1 MRVLQF
7 IAVVCAALA
16 CALAPASAEKRV
28 ALVVGNDH
36 YVNLPAHE
44 QLQKAVNDARAV
56 GKTLGQLGFEVLA
69 GENLPRH
76 EFVDKLD
83 VLSRRLSP
91 GDIVFFFFSG
101 HGVTLNGANY
111 ILPTDVPDIEA
122 DQETRLARAALSEHD
137 ILLDLQSRGVRVA
150 VVVLDACRT
159 NPFHPAGEKG
169 IGGARGLAPPET
181 VRGVF
186 SLYAAGN
193 GQAALDRLYDGDSD
207 PNSVF
212 TRVLLPELRRPG
224 IDLTTLALDVREEV
238 ARLAKIAGHD
248 QRPAYYDETIGGR
261 IYLAGLPRAEDAS
274 FATSPPPL
282 APDVAQRAWL
292 AVQNSTSTAVLE
304 EFRRQ
309 YPNSPFDRFAAARIQ
324 ELKKKQQVALV
335 APPVRPP
342 VPTTTSPSTDVLRF
356 DGTWRGELTCGATT
370 AEGSPGW
377 HYQFGGRI
385 SNGRFHAELGVAGT
399 PGYQT
404 FDGTIDRDGGL
415 VMALSGIRAEGDLL
429 HRPEGSMFHDIYV
442 GRFDTS
448 RGNATRS
455 DRRSCLII
463 FTKV

>member
-1 MRVLQF
+1 MRAT
-7 IAVVCAALA
+7 ITAVGAAILMIINVA
-16 CALAPASAEKRV
+16 QAHANKRV

-56 GKTLGQLGFEVLA
+56 GKTLRQLGFEVLV

-91 GDIVFFFFSG
+91 GDTVFFFFSG
-101 HGVTLNGANY
+101 HGVTVNGANY

-122 DQETRLARAALSEHD
+122 DQERRLARTALSEHD

-169 IGGARGLAPPET
+169 VGGAKGLAPPEP

-238 ARLAKIAGHD
+238 ARLAQIAGRD
-248 QRPAYYDETIGGR
+248 QRPAYYDETLGGR
-261 IYLAGLPRAEDAS
+261 IYLTGLPPAEDARS
-274 FATSPPPL
+274 ATSPPPL
-282 APDVAQRAWL
+282 APEAAQRAWL

-309 YPNSPFDRFAAARIQ
+309 YPSSPFDRFAAARIQ

-335 APPVRPP
+335 APPVQPA
-342 VPTTTSPSTDVLRF
+342 VSATSSRSTDVLRF
-356 DGTWRGELTCGATT
+356 DGTWYGELTCGATT
-370 AEGSPGW
+370 EGSPGW
-377 HYQFGGRI
+377 HYQFPGRV
-385 SNGRFHAELGVAGT
+385 SNGKFHAELGVAGT

-404 FDGTIDRDGGL
+404 FDGTIDRDGGM
-415 VMALSGIRAEGDLL
+415 VMALSGIRD
-429 HRPEGSMFHDIYV
+429 EGSTFHDAYV
-442 GRFDTS
+442 GKFDTS
-448 RGNATRS
+448 HGKASRN